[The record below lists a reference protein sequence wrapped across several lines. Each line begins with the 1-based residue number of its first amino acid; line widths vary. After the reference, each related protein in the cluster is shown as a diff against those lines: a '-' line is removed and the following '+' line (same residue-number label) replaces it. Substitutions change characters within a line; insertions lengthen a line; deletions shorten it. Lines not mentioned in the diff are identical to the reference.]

1 MKIRQIFTVI
11 REYQTNSS
19 LEEENGRLLHV
30 LDDAGE
36 FLYGGGSE
44 DETLEVK
51 FKIKK
56 GKKWVNYDPESEKIS

>member
-11 REYQTNSS
+11 REYSTDDS
-19 LEEENGRLLHV
+19 LEEENGHLLHV

-36 FLYGGGSE
+36 FLYGGGGG

-51 FKIKK
+51 FQINK
-56 GKKWVNYDPESEKIS
+56 GNGWVDYDPESEEIS